1 MSDTH
6 AGSVKGA
13 ADRRGWC
20 DLHPGPAADEAR
32 AMWQRARRRKLVL
45 EMEIKLGQETRV
57 ATVTSC
63 RRLPN
68 GRTRL
73 RFEAD
78 PMTVAVTSGEQLEQL
93 MGKGAMGSK
102 HRELP

>member
-1 MSDTH
+1 MTDGYT
-6 AGSVKGA
+6 GTVKGI

-20 DLHPGPAADEAR
+20 DIRPGPKAEEAR
-32 AMWQRARRRKLVL
+32 DMWRRARRSKLRV
-45 EMEIKLGQETRV
+45 EMAIKLGTETRI
-57 ATVTSC
+57 ATIVSC
-63 RRLPN
+63 RRLPK
-68 GRTRL
+68 GGVRL

-102 HRELP
+102 HREMP